1 VKKILTPVLLLLST
15 FSFAQQVIPVYPPAG
30 GFHIDG
36 NLRANTPT
44 ANVGD
49 WLTGPGGSG
58 GFVMDD
64 GGIVNDTTTTTHF
77 VDPYLSVDDIFFGGK
92 YNQDPNIFWSWGI
105 GSASNKID
113 LNNVLIHFAND
124 TLDCHTRMMF
134 AADRFSNSGLA
145 YTDFEFLQN
154 TLTKNAGGTFSSS
167 GPNGGRTVN
176 DLLFTVEFTGVGQQ
190 AYFYFYSWQQISPGV
205 YTWVSFTPPASDS
218 YAFTSAGGENVP
230 YGAFGNTSYLAN
242 QFVEGAVDLNHV
254 IFSYINFPGS
264 ITFKTLFIKTKASS
278 TPSSPLGDFVPPKQL
293 NNFTLGC
300 LIGIE
305 ENEMKSGI
313 KIFPNPAHDNFTITL
328 NQQINN
334 GELKIYDVTG
344 RVVHEQTIINQ
355 ESEIINYHL
364 SAGIYFV
371 KVRDGEKA
379 YTQKLVI
386 E

>member
-1 VKKILTPVLLLLST
+1 MKKILTPVLLLLST

-44 ANVGD
+44 PNVGD
-49 WLTGPGGSG
+49 WLTGPGGNG

-77 VDPYLSVDDIFFGGK
+77 VDPYLSVDDMFTGGK

-105 GSASNKID
+105 GSAQNKCDI
-113 LNNVLIHFAND
+113 NNVLIHFAND

-134 AADRFSNSGLA
+134 AADRFSNNGLS
-145 YTDFEFLQN
+145 YIDFEFLQN
-154 TLTKNAGGTFSSS
+154 TLTKNVGGTFSSS
-167 GPNGGRTVN
+167 GPNAGRTVD
-176 DLLFTVEFTGVGQQ
+176 DLLFTVQYSDTGAQ
-190 AYFYFYSWQQISPGV
+190 ASMFFYSWKQTSPGV
-205 YTWVSFTPPASDS
+205 YDWIPFIPSAGAA
-218 YAFTSAGGENVP
+218 YGFTSAGGENVP
-230 YGAFGNTSYLAN
+230 YGAFGNTSYLGN
-242 QFVEGAVDLNHV
+242 QFVEGAVDL
-254 IFSYINFPGS
+254 IEALYASITSAGS

-313 KIFPNPAHDNFTITL
+313 KIFPNPAYGNFTITL

-355 ESEIINYHL
+355 KSEIINYHL

-371 KVRDGEKA
+371 KVSDGEKI